1 MNTKR
6 TLKRRLKALGLS
18 GAMLAGALC
27 LPGAAPQGGDLL
39 ANAAGD
45 AASGF
50 DANFAKL
57 LQYSIYFYD
66 ANMCGT
72 DVSENNQLNWRGD
85 CHTYDAQVPMD
96 TEHTNLSSAFLTA
109 NKDYLDPDGDGFI
122 DVSGGFHDAGDHV
135 KFGMPE
141 NYSAATVGWGYYE
154 FRDAYA
160 ATGQDAHVET
170 ILRYFND
177 YLMRCT
183 FLDDSG
189 DVVAFCY
196 QVGDGDIDHAYWQ
209 APEIDTMDRPA
220 FFLTGDKPQ
229 TDYVASAAASLAIN
243 YLNFKDTDEAYA
255 AKCKCAV

>member
-72 DVSENNQLNWRGD
+72 DVS
-85 CHTYDAQVPMD
+85 
-96 TEHTNLSSAFLTA
+96 
-109 NKDYLDPDGDGFI
+109 
-122 DVSGGFHDAGDHV
+122 
-135 KFGMPE
+135 
-141 NYSAATVGWGYYE
+141 
-154 FRDAYA
+154 
-160 ATGQDAHVET
+160 
-170 ILRYFND
+170 
-177 YLMRCT
+177 
-183 FLDDSG
+183 
-189 DVVAFCY
+189 
-196 QVGDGDIDHAYWQ
+196 
-209 APEIDTMDRPA
+209 
-220 FFLTGDKPQ
+220 
-229 TDYVASAAASLAIN
+229 
-243 YLNFKDTDEAYA
+243 
-255 AKCKCAV
+255 